1 MRPKGTPEELESRR
15 RRALDLLKE
24 GRTEREI
31 AEIVGASNGSVHRWK
46 KAWEEGGDDAL
57 DPVKHTGPTPR
68 LDEKQLKKLGRI
80 LLKGAVAYGY
90 PTELWTL
97 QRVAEV
103 IEEEFGESY
112 HPSGV
117 WKVLGRMGWSCQK
130 PERRARE
137 RNEDDIRTW
146 RVERWPELKKS
157 ARRRS

>member
-1 MRPKGTPEELESRR
+1 MAN
-15 RRALDLLKE
+15 RA
-24 GRTEREI
+24 RT
-31 AEIVGASNGSVHRWK
+31 K
-46 KAWEEGGDDAL
+46 
-57 DPVKHTGPTPR
+57 
-68 LDEKQLKKLGRI
+68 
-80 LLKGAVAYGY
+80 AYGY